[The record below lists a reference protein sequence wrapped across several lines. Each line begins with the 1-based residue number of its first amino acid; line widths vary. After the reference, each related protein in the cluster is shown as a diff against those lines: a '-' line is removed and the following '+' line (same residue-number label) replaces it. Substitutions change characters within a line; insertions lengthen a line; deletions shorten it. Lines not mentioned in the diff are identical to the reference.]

1 MVLNESLFF
10 FTKYEVEI
18 NDAEQCGQ
26 RQPEQN
32 WKSKDQN
39 HHIMKAYRGS
49 LSKKFKSPSASVLLA
64 KVIIEKSRGE
74 MFPVGQNTIENVS

>member
-1 MVLNESLFF
+1 MVLNESLFC

-18 NDAEQCGQ
+18 NGAEQCRQ

-39 HHIMKAYRGS
+39 HHIMKAY
-49 LSKKFKSPSASVLLA
+49 
-64 KVIIEKSRGE
+64 I
-74 MFPVGQNTIENVS
+74 